1 MTAVRLLLQF
11 DSDQS
16 SISWDIALA
25 YAAEH
30 GNIQMVRMF
39 LDAGALTSVKY
50 ARFCLDLKNN
60 NFDAESIFE
69 ISRPH
74 HALLN

>member
-1 MTAVRLLLQF
+1 M
-11 DSDQS
+11 
-16 SISWDIALA
+16 SIHITCQN
-25 YAAEH
+25 AAK
-30 GNIQMVRMF
+30 N
-39 LDAGALTSVKY
+39 LDTLSEVK
-50 ARFCLDLKNN
+50 KNN

>member
-1 MTAVRLLLQF
+1 MLLVCQ
-11 DSDQS
+11 
-16 SISWDIALA
+16 
-25 YAAEH
+25 AAMRAK
-30 GNIQMVRMF
+30 GNTQPNVNE
-39 LDAGALTSVKY
+39 SV
-50 ARFCLDLKNN
+50 AAPTIDTNN